1 MPALS
6 ERKIAIVRTLVEQ
19 APDRVVGGLR
29 QALVEAGGDSA
40 LADVKRLVEAE
51 AADRTLRN
59 AVLQPIA
66 PMCVGAGDAAAVL
79 TFPAR
84 SLALI
89 WRALKATEPEAV
101 EKLRNDEH
109 YEAHKLAEAQDQLV
123 AAAAAGLREGA
134 HPDYVAAAGL
144 ADSGRADGGRQLIT
158 ALEIGA
164 VVRRTVQ
171 RMPEWLAHPG
181 GGDTTAGAR
190 LAYRDAV
197 AIADDAGPL
206 FFHMLAAQMAQPWMV
221 MRIISA
227 VMDKPTERYLRDSEL
242 ADFGEALLADI
253 DASIAAIAA
262 MKADQGPP
270 AARIAARLAELVV
283 HQIMEMEGSVELPRD
298 QGWGLRVVK
307 QRAGLAGVVEARLKE
322 GERAV
327 IEALP
332 MFAPRNQRVRHQVPR
347 LSSPPEE
354 RWVGEAT
361 TLLTFSEELRTTA
374 NYGGFSTARNKMV
387 EKLGEYIDHYVECV
401 VDLLHTGEVEDR
413 AVAAAFLECA
423 ADFSQLLRGE
433 KAAELVRRR
442 AHAALQDGA
451 ARAAG

>member
-1 MPALS
+1 MAALS

-19 APDRVVGGLR
+19 APDRVVGSLR
-29 QALVEAGGDSA
+29 QALSETGGDSA
-40 LADVKRLVEAE
+40 LAGVRRLVEAE

-59 AVLQPIA
+59 TVLQPIA
-66 PMCVGAGDAAAVL
+66 PMCVAGGDSETAL

-84 SLALI
+84 ALALI
-89 WRALKATEPEAV
+89 WRALKATEAEAV
-101 EKLRNDEH
+101 EKLRKDEH
-109 YEAHKLAEAQDQLV
+109 YEAHKLADAQDQLV
-123 AAAAAGLREGA
+123 AAAAAGLREA
-134 HPDYVAAAGL
+134 THPDYAAAAEL
-144 ADSGRADGGRQLIT
+144 ADRGRDDGAKQLIA

-171 RMPEWLAHPG
+171 RMPEWIAHPG

-242 ADFGEALLADI
+242 ADFGETLLADI
-253 DASIAAIAA
+253 DASIAAIGAMNAA
-262 MKADQGPP
+262 DGPGKG
-270 AARIAARLAELVV
+270 RIGARLAELVV
-283 HQIMEMEGSVELPRD
+283 QQIMEMDGSVELPRD
-298 QGWGLRVVK
+298 QGWGLRVAK
-307 QRAGLAGVVEARLKE
+307 QRASLAGVVEARLKE

-347 LSSPPEE
+347 LSAPPEE
-354 RWVGEAT
+354 RWVTQAM
-361 TLLTFSEELRTTA
+361 TLLAFSEDLRTTA
-374 NYGGFSTARNKMV
+374 NYGGFSTARNKVV
-387 EKLGEYIDHYVECV
+387 EKLGEYIDHYVESV
-401 VDLLHTGEVEDR
+401 VDLLHTDEVEDR
-413 AVAAAFLECA
+413 AIAAAFLERA
-423 ADFSQLLRGE
+423 ADFSLLLRGE
-433 KAAELVRRR
+433 KAAELIRRR
-442 AHAALQDGA
+442 AQAALQDSA
-451 ARAAG
+451 SRTAG